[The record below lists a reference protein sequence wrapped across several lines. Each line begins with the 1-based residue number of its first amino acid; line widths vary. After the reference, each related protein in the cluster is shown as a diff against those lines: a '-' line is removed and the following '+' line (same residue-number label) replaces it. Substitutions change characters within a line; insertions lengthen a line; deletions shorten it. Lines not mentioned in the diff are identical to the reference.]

1 MIFWRPKYAARSQKA
16 GSKILSQIS
25 VVHFPEHVFFA
36 HATGIPPQPFKTLE
50 THYDSPGNSS
60 PVLSLGHRDTR
71 SFVDAVKGCRNGP
84 LYPSSESQI
93 FVKESVW
100 SAGDSQETY
109 ASVAPSPVSVPTTPT
124 RDAGKSRSVSPES
137 PGRKVAQ
144 RKLVH
149 ELKGTQ
155 QRSVEAPAGEAS
167 KRGKRV
173 RVDSDFVCTTLFQAI
188 MAQESIIAGILK
200 EHGAKKTKRQVLTDI
215 MVAWKQSDDER
226 INKLN
231 FAQVNYYCGK
241 IMQSANDMVDDE
253 LHERN
258 VKLTKMATVRRYMT
272 TPASMMCL

>member
-1 MIFWRPKYAARSQKA
+1 M
-16 GSKILSQIS
+16 
-25 VVHFPEHVFFA
+25 HFPEHVFFA
-36 HATGIPPQPFKTLE
+36 HATGMPPQPFKTLE
-50 THYDSPGNSS
+50 TRYDSPGNSS

-124 RDAGKSRSVSPES
+124 RDAGNPRSVSPES

-155 QRSVEAPAGEAS
+155 QRSVEAPVGETS

-173 RVDSDFVCTTLFQAI
+173 RVDSDFVCTTLLQAI
-188 MAQESIIAGILK
+188 MAQESSIVGILK
-200 EHGAKKTKRQVLTDI
+200 EHGAKKTKHQVITDI
-215 MVAWKQSDDER
+215 MVVWKKSDDER

-241 IMQSANDMVDDE
+241 IMQSANDMVGDE